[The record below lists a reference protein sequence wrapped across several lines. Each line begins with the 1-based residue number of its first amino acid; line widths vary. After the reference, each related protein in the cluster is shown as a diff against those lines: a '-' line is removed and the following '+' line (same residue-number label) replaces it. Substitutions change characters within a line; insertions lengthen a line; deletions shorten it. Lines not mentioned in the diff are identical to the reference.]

1 VGFFSS
7 IKTKFALMYFSVI
20 AIVLVLMNT
29 YFLTA
34 SRDVIFASKQSF
46 IQSQAGTIAANLS
59 DVFTSL
65 SYEGVSQIISRL
77 DLKGVTH
84 VTVTGAD
91 TEPIYDVAIGGDS
104 PDSGYNPEDARLALM
119 GNTVFTSRFTGGSF
133 SSSAYTP
140 VTGKDTGLIGVVYVH
155 EYDSEQGQ
163 ILLGLQS
170 TIKSISFV
178 ILLLA
183 ILMVF
188 FMNWTIV
195 NRITLVLKA
204 IEFVREGEYNYR
216 ISIRGRDELALLGDE
231 FNKLTSRL
239 HETEEIR
246 RRFVADASHE
256 LKTPLA
262 SIRLLTDSIL
272 QNENMDMATVRD
284 FIADIGTEAERLS
297 RITAKLMILARL
309 DSKPSKEYTRVD
321 VGRVARQ
328 SLRMLRP
335 LAESSGVTLHADL
348 HPGCVVIAVEDDL
361 HHVVFNLVENAIK
374 YNRPGGEV
382 FVRLRRS
389 GGFVDLHVEDTG
401 IGVPAD
407 DLPHIFDRFYR
418 VDKARSR
425 ASGGSGLGLS
435 IVRETV
441 LEYGGTIEAFRRPEG
456 GMDFHVCFPAIPHSN
471 GIKFPPENIPPAVE
485 TPPAE
490 NGPSDGASVE
500 TERSKR

>member
-1 VGFFSS
+1 MAITSRAKPRRIGFLTS
-7 IKTKFALMYFSVI
+7 IKTKFTLMYFSVI

-46 IQSQAGTIAANLS
+46 IQSQSGTIAANLS
-59 DVFTSL
+59 DVFTTL
-65 SYEGVSQIISRL
+65 TYEGVGQIISRL

-91 TEPIYDVAIGGDS
+91 AEPIYDVAIGSES
-104 PDSGYNPEDARLALM
+104 PDSGYSPAEAHLALQ
-119 GNTVFTSRFTGGSF
+119 GNSIFISRFSEGSF

-163 ILLGLQS
+163 ILIGLQS

-178 ILLLA
+178 ILFLS
-183 ILMVF
+183 IVMVV
-188 FMNWTIV
+188 FMIWTIV
-195 NRITLVLKA
+195 NRITSVLKA
-204 IEFVREGEYNYR
+204 IESVREGEYNYR
-216 ISIRGRDELALLGDE
+216 ITIRGKDELALLGDE
-231 FNKLTSRL
+231 FNSLTSRL

-272 QNENMDMATVRD
+272 QNEHMDMPTVRE
-284 FIADIGTEAERLS
+284 FIADIGSEAERLS
-297 RITAKLMILARL
+297 RITAKLMTLTRL
-309 DSKPSKEYTRVD
+309 DSKLSKEHSSVD
-321 VGRVARQ
+321 MRHVVNQ

-335 LAESSGVTLHADL
+335 LAKSNSVTLHADL
-348 HPGCVVIAVEDDL
+348 QTGCVVDALEDDL

-374 YNRPGGEV
+374 YNRPGGDV
-382 FVRLRRS
+382 FIRLTCS
-389 GGFVDLHVEDTG
+389 DGFIDLIVEDTG
-401 IGVPAD
+401 IGVPED
-407 DLPHIFDRFYR
+407 DLPFIFDRFYR

-425 ASGGSGLGLS
+425 VSGGSGLGLS

-441 LEYGGTIEAFRRPEG
+441 FEYGGSIEAKPRRGG
-456 GMDFHVCFPAIPHSN
+456 GMHFRVCFPSSARDTIS
-471 GIKFPPENIPPAVE
+471 IPPASLPTDSQAGDAPADN
-485 TPPAE
+485 TP
-490 NGPSDGASVE
+490 
-500 TERSKR
+500 